1 VIQNDVAELADTGPE
16 ESAVVGHAIKLKSRE
31 PKSFCTINV
40 LLLVL
45 GRAQYIDPATLSANA
60 VAPAI

>member
-16 ESAVVGHAIKLKSRE
+16 ESAVVGHAIKIKSRE

-45 GRAQYIDPATLSANA
+45 GRAQ
-60 VAPAI
+60 